1 MAPRIKACPP
11 SLQEEPCL
19 RVKEHLGVSFSQ
31 QIKVRLPPDSLWS
44 ESWAKPLFPRLHRN
58 AQHTDFRTRMPSSGS
73 ATFSSSSCPCF
84 LLCKMGRILIA
95 TLELLQ
101 GLEEKVLKECRAQCQ
116 DPGRAKRTTNTT
128 NITEPIVCVRGRTVS
143 LEIQMRTSSLPGPQ
157 NVTALGDRVF
167 QEVISHKGGP

>member
-1 MAPRIKACPP
+1 
-11 SLQEEPCL
+11 
-19 RVKEHLGVSFSQ
+19 
-31 QIKVRLPPDSLWS
+31 
-44 ESWAKPLFPRLHRN
+44 
-58 AQHTDFRTRMPSSGS
+58 
-73 ATFSSSSCPCF
+73 
-84 LLCKMGRILIA
+84 MGRILIA

-128 NITEPIVCVRGRTVS
+128 NITETIVCVRGRTVS

-167 QEVISHKGGP
+167 QEVISHEGGP